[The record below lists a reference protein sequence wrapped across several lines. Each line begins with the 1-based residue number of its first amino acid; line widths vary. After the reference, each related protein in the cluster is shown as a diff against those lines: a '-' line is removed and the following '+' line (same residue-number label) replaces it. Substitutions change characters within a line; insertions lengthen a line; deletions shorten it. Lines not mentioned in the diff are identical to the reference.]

1 MPRTEILPGVF
12 INKMPAEKFKRCR
25 ISINFIMPSNKD
37 TATAY
42 ALLPYLLERGYEDCP
57 DMTALSIK
65 LASLYGAS
73 LSAESSVQGANR
85 VVSISVGGI
94 KDSYAP
100 TDCNLSGEYTKLLLG
115 VAFRPCLEQGEFP
128 LQALEIESGKL
139 YDLLSSEQNNK
150 RSYCVRQAR
159 RRYYGNSANGVE
171 SNGYLEEVKGVTT
184 KRLTELYL
192 DMVKY
197 AHIEIIAQGADG
209 EAVQNETVSF
219 LADKSREPR
228 AFTLPFCEEEKEFK
242 AYTEKMQTAQG
253 KICKIYNVGTKLSP
267 IDSVKMR
274 LSVAVFGSLPTSRLF
289 TNVREKQSLCYYCVA
304 VYGTV
309 TYTVAVDSG
318 VEHDKAQHT
327 LNAID
332 AELAKLTEDLV
343 SEAELNDAKRQ
354 FINQLNSAS
363 DSLAATELIAFAGV
377 VKNDFTTIDET
388 KEIIKSTTAEDVR
401 RLLSLLKPA
410 VSYTLADRE

>member
-1 MPRTEILPGVF
+1 MPRTEILPGVY
-12 INKMPAEKFKRCR
+12 INNMPAEKFKRCR
-25 ISINFIMPSNKD
+25 ISINFIMPSNKA

-73 LSAESSVQGANR
+73 LSAESTVQGANR
-85 VVSISVGGI
+85 VVSVSVGGI
-94 KDSYAP
+94 KDSFAP
-100 TDCNLSGEYTKLLLG
+100 TESNLSGEYTKLLLG
-115 VAFRPCLEQGEFP
+115 VAFKPCLEEGLFP
-128 LQALEIESGKL
+128 ADAIAIESGKL

-159 RRYYGNSANGVE
+159 RRYFGDSANGVE
-171 SNGYLEEVKGVTT
+171 SNGYLEEVKAVTPQL
-184 KRLTELYL
+184 LTELYN
-192 DMVKY
+192 DMVKHS
-197 AHIEIIAQGADG
+197 HIEIIAQGADG
-209 EAVQNETVSF
+209 SAVQAEALAF
-219 LADKSREPR
+219 LKSKTRENRP
-228 AFTLPFCEEEKEFK
+228 FTFPFCEAENEFK
-242 AYTEKMQTAQG
+242 AYSETMQTVQG

-267 IDSVKMR
+267 VDSIKMR
-274 LSVAVFGSLPTSRLF
+274 LSIAVFGSLPTSRLF

-318 VEHDKAQHT
+318 VEHDKAEHT

-332 AELAKLTEDLV
+332 AELIELTKELV
-343 SEAELNDAKRQ
+343 GEGELNDAKRQ
-354 FINQLNSAS
+354 FINQLNAAS
-363 DSLAATELIAFAGV
+363 DSLAAIELMAFAGV
-377 VKNDFTTIDET
+377 VKNDFTTIEET

-410 VSYTLADRE
+410 VSYTLTNKE